1 VDDQLVVRS
10 AGMFTGL
17 AAVAADGV
25 GMDLDQ
31 ARRLEDATALGDMVE
46 DRGDLV
52 LRQVGAVQRG
62 ALAFG
67 EPGAAGAAIEQ
78 AILSGFAES
87 AGDSE
92 VCGVAAAEVGA
103 SRILA
108 TESREVVHGLRCGL
122 EREARERLEAL
133 L

>member
-1 VDDQLVVRS
+1 
-10 AGMFTGL
+10 
-17 AAVAADGV
+17 
-25 GMDLDQ
+25 
-31 ARRLEDATALGDMVE
+31 
-46 DRGDLV
+46 
-52 LRQVGAVQRG
+52 VGAVQRG